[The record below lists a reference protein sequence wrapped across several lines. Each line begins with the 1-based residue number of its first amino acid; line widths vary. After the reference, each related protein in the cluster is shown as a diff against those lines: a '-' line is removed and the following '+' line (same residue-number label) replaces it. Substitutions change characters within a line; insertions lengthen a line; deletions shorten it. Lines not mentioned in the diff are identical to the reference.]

1 MPAVEGQTGHA
12 SDVTA
17 FTAGMII
24 YWKNSVATIPS
35 GWVESTTIRGRT
47 IVGLPAS
54 GTLAGTVGTAL
65 TDLQDITHTHTGP
78 SHTHTGPSHTHAQSS
93 TGSATNNNNVIVVL
107 ANADIDSNMYTAG
120 GSTTG
125 SAPVMRSGVAAGG
138 TGATGAEGTGATGTN
153 SAAAHLPFI
162 HYPAIEKS

>member
-1 MPAVEGQTGHA
+1 MPATEGQTGHA
-12 SDVTA
+12 SDVTQ

-47 IVGLPAS
+47 VVGLPAS

-78 SHTHTGPSHTHAQSS
+78 SHTHTGPSHVHAQSMGDVNQAT
-93 TGSATNNNNVIVVL
+93 TGNPMIA
-107 ANADIDSNMYTAG
+107 AG
-120 GSTTG
+120 GTG
-125 SAPVMRSGVAAGG
+125 ATMSQSSGAGGTNDNVLTGVEAGG
-138 TGATGAEGTGATGTN
+138 TGATGAEGTGATGSN